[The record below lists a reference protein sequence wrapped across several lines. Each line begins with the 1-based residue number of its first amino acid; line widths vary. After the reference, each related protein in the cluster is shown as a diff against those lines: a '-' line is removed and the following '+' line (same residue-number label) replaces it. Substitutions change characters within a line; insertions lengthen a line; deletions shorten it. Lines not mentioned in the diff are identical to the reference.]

1 MSGKRVD
8 DPVHALAEALREL
21 KERTPHSYDTLAS
34 RLNVSRSALHRYCT
48 GRAVPPDFQVIEL
61 LARQAE
67 AQDREI
73 SELYRKW
80 DLARESQPDIKDPAA
95 QGRAGPATTDEA
107 AQSHEQEP
115 YSQEPRADAP
125 TGAAP
130 TAPLLTAEEEQP
142 LPAAS
147 PPVMEPW
154 RRGPWISAGLAV
166 AVLLT
171 AVITWNVRGMVD
183 AGEQRAAPPSAAA
196 SATARPGSGRKLFGP
211 ECGSQIT
218 MGQHDD
224 CVVEVQ
230 ELLVDH
236 GAKVAVDGQFGPETL
251 RRVTAFQVLA
261 GLDADGLVGPRTK
274 EALYTSDVTMTTWT
288 PQRVTERIRQ
298 VFTEAPDL
306 AVRIAD
312 CQSFLDPLHVLPNTD
327 SSRNWGVFQISDA
340 RLRDL
345 RGTPF
350 DALDPEWNI
359 EAAHRLWAQHKTFE
373 DWPNC
378 LAAARKATPQP
389 HTATP

>member
-1 MSGKRVD
+1 MPGKRLD

-21 KERTPHSYDTLAS
+21 KERTPQSYDTLAS
-34 RLNVSRSALHRYCT
+34 QLNVSRSALHRYCT
-48 GRAVPPDFQVIEL
+48 GRAVPPDFQVVEL
-61 LARQAE
+61 LARHAN
-67 AQDREI
+67 AQGREI
-73 SELYRKW
+73 SDLYRKW
-80 DLARESQPDIKDPAA
+80 DLARESRPAA
-95 QGRAGPATTDEA
+95 ESPTAQGPESPAVDDEA
-107 AQSHEQEP
+107 AQPHDQASL
-115 YSQEPRADAP
+115 ADTP
-125 TGAAP
+125 TDAAP
-130 TAPLLTAEEEQP
+130 TAPVVIAEDVGPRTAT
-142 LPAAS
+142 PA
-147 PPVMEPW
+147 PVMELW

-171 AVITWNVRGMVD
+171 AVITWNIRGMVD
-183 AGEQRAAPPSAAA
+183 AREQQAAPAP
-196 SATARPGSGRKLFGP
+196 ATTSVTERPGSGRKLFGP
-211 ECGSQIT
+211 ECGDAPT

-230 ELLVDH
+230 QLLADH
-236 GAKVAVDGQFGPETL
+236 GAKIGVDGQFGPETL

-288 PQRVTERIRQ
+288 PKQVTERIRQ
-298 VFTEAPDL
+298 VFAETPEL

-312 CQSFLDPLHVLPNTD
+312 CQSFLDPLHILPNTD
-327 SSRNWGVFQISDA
+327 GSRNWGVFQISDA

-345 RGTPF
+345 RGTPR

-359 EAAHRLWAQHKTFE
+359 TAAHRLWARNKTFD

-378 LAAARKATPQP
+378 LAAAREATPQP